1 MAALTTYDTYKPS
14 GIDWIGDIPCHW
26 KAVALKH
33 LVGIRITDGPH
44 ETPEFIED
52 GVPFVSAEA
61 VKNGKVD
68 FNFKR
73 GCISPELDAIYSAKS
88 KPKRGDIFIVKSG
101 STTGKVAYVD
111 FDDNFNIWSPLA
123 LIRSK
128 PEHNSFFLYRALAS
142 EYFQKTI
149 QLFWSYGTQPN
160 IGMNVLE
167 NLRVVVPPLSEQAA
181 IARYLDEKTA
191 QLDTLIDRKR
201 RLIDLLRE
209 EKTALINEAVTKGIN
224 PDVPMKD
231 SGIEWLGEIPAHW
244 EVKKLKHVANVRSGF
259 ALNGGMGGDKGIK
272 LPYLRVANVQD
283 GYLRL
288 NDVAVVEIDS
298 IVAKRYYLHKGDLLM
313 NEGGDNDK
321 LGRGCVWRGEIEP
334 CLHQNHVFAVRMK
347 EGVNTDWINLLT
359 MTTYARQYFFLNCKQ
374 STNLAS
380 ISQTNIKE
388 LSVLMP
394 PDHEQ
399 NEILKYLGTE
409 TAKIDHAISRI
420 EREIELM
427 QEYRTALISEVVTGK
442 VKVI

>member
-1 MAALTTYDTYKPS
+1 
-14 GIDWIGDIPCHW
+14 
-26 KAVALKH
+26 
-33 LVGIRITDGPH
+33 
-44 ETPEFIED
+44 
-52 GVPFVSAEA
+52 
-61 VKNGKVD
+61 
-68 FNFKR
+68 
-73 GCISPELDAIYSAKS
+73 
-88 KPKRGDIFIVKSG
+88 
-101 STTGKVAYVD
+101 
-111 FDDNFNIWSPLA
+111 
-123 LIRSK
+123 
-128 PEHNSFFLYRALAS
+128 
-142 EYFQKTI
+142 
-149 QLFWSYGTQPN
+149 
-160 IGMNVLE
+160 MNVLE